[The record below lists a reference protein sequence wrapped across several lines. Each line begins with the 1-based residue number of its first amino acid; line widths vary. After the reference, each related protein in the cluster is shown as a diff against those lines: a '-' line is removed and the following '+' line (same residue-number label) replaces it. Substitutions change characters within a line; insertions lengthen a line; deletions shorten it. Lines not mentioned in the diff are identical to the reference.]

1 MPQWIRMAKLT
12 GEGIKKVR
20 GGQLTLLGEVRQTI
34 EKEGGKLVGAWATVG
49 RYDII
54 SLVEAPDEQT
64 MLNIDAAVA
73 GMRIY
78 HSETLPASPSHL
90 PECAQKPPPP
100 LQKQR
105 LPQSGSAR
113 LARPTPQ
120 APSPQSGT
128 RRP

>member
-20 GGQLTLLGEVRQTI
+20 GGQLTLLGEVRQAI

-73 GMRIY
+73 SMRIY
-78 HSETLPASPSHL
+78 HSETLPAIPMEDFMTAFSSSPNLGLFLESW
-90 PECAQKPPPP
+90 
-100 LQKQR
+100 LQGR
-105 LPQSGSAR
+105 GNS
-113 LARPTPQ
+113 
-120 APSPQSGT
+120 
-128 RRP
+128 RR

>member
-20 GGQLTLLGEVRQTI
+20 GGQLTLLGEVRQAI
-34 EKEGGKLVGAWATVG
+34 EKEGGTLVGAWATVG

-78 HSETLPASPSHL
+78 HSETLPAISMEDFMTAFSSSPNLGLFLESW
-90 PECAQKPPPP
+90 
-100 LQKQR
+100 LQGR
-105 LPQSGSAR
+105 GNS
-113 LARPTPQ
+113 
-120 APSPQSGT
+120 
-128 RRP
+128 RR